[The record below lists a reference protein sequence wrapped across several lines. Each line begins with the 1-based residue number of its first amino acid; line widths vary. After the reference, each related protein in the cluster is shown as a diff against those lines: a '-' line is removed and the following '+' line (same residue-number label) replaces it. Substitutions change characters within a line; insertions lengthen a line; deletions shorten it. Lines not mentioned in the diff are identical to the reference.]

1 MSKVN
6 GAKKLTDNR
15 FLNLYELNAE
25 TKDNKPIKYLVASRA
40 KEVEDL
46 KAINHKEKSDA
57 VAILSITSDKKVV
70 LVRQYRYPVGDYI
83 YELPAGLVDKGESV
97 YEAAAREMGEE
108 TGLVL
113 NHFPK
118 LTFNSLYSSPG
129 MTDETCSVI
138 VGNVSGEVSTD
149 GNEDTEDITVI
160 CADKTEVMRILE
172 NEKLCMK
179 TALLLR
185 WWLDSEFC

>member
-57 VAILSITSDKKVV
+57 VAILGITSDKKVV

-83 YELPAGLVDKGESV
+83 YELP
-97 YEAAAREMGEE
+97 
-108 TGLVL
+108 GLVL

>member
-1 MSKVN
+1 
-6 GAKKLTDNR
+6 
-15 FLNLYELNAE
+15 
-25 TKDNKPIKYLVASRA
+25 
-40 KEVEDL
+40 
-46 KAINHKEKSDA
+46 
-57 VAILSITSDKKVV
+57 
-70 LVRQYRYPVGDYI
+70 
-83 YELPAGLVDKGESV
+83 
-97 YEAAAREMGEE
+97 MGEE

-185 WWLDSEFC
+185 WWLHSEFC

>member
-57 VAILSITSDKKVV
+57 VAILGITSDKKVV

-185 WWLDSEFC
+185 WWLHSEFC

>member
-57 VAILSITSDKKVV
+57 VTILGITSDKKVV

>member
-46 KAINHKEKSDA
+46 KAINHKEESDA
-57 VAILSITSDKKVV
+57 VAILGITSDKKVV

>member
-1 MSKVN
+1 M
-6 GAKKLTDNR
+6 
-15 FLNLYELNAE
+15 
-25 TKDNKPIKYLVASRA
+25 
-40 KEVEDL
+40 
-46 KAINHKEKSDA
+46 
-57 VAILSITSDKKVV
+57 V

>member
-1 MSKVN
+1 MES
-6 GAKKLTDNR
+6 
-15 FLNLYELNAE
+15 FF
-25 TKDNKPIKYLVASRA
+25 IKRHIRPRKY
-40 KEVEDL
+40 KT
-46 KAINHKEKSDA
+46 KEK
-57 VAILSITSDKKVV
+57 LSMNP
-70 LVRQYRYPVGDYI
+70 LRYPVGDYI